1 MTPPAAGADF
11 RAALAASCFRGAFP
25 PAAGKGTGSVPG
37 SGRSRDGSSIQ
48 LTRLSGGLLGWE
60 TARTATDEVN
70 MVLCMLMMCF
80 ASHSLRAIVYL
91 LCVCLC
97 VVCVGLSIYDLYIDF
112 YRVEAE
118 SRGGG
123 GIPARLWLACFAAP
137 AFSSKG
143 WQVQDWTG
151 TPPAG
156 RGVRRPCARGSSA
169 VRRLSR
175 GAADLLDF
183 RRWPDGGPSK
193 GMI

>member
-1 MTPPAAGADF
+1 M
-11 RAALAASCFRGAFP
+11 
-25 PAAGKGTGSVPG
+25 PG

-123 GIPARLWLACFAAP
+123 IISAR
-137 AFSSKG
+137 
-143 WQVQDWTG
+143 
-151 TPPAG
+151 
-156 RGVRRPCARGSSA
+156 
-169 VRRLSR
+169 
-175 GAADLLDF
+175 
-183 RRWPDGGPSK
+183 
-193 GMI
+193 I